1 MKCPICMGEGMRKLY
16 PGDRKMVECD
26 FCNGWGE
33 LTQKSK
39 VTDQGGTFEIYGESD
54 EASG

>member
-1 MKCPICMGEGMRKLY
+1 MGEGVRKLY